1 MFEDFLLEGLHH
13 GSHGLGSFVNAALE
27 TDLVEHL
34 VACFPA
40 DALQVVQVMIFFV
53 EGVALL
59 DQLAE

>member
-1 MFEDFLLEGLHH
+1 VFEDFLLERLHH
-13 GSHGLGSFVNAALE
+13 GSHGLGAFVNAAFE

-34 VACFPA
+34 VASFPA
-40 DALQVVQVMIFFV
+40 DAFQVVQVVVFFV